1 MPHRFCRLLNRWSNG
16 AGEGLQLGERER
28 SARSLMWDIG
38 DWWNRGE
45 AYGERAQV
53 VTAGDWTGPTHGT
66 AATLGSVAARF
77 RECDAHDTLTFEHHD
92 LVAPLSDE
100 VATPLLQWCAETD
113 PPHTTQELKTRI
125 QQLWR
130 SKREEELAGKIERA
144 AQSIG
149 HQVYGVLYADP
160 PWRLEPYS
168 RETGLNRA
176 ADNHYPTM
184 ERDALFDMEVMRTA
198 PAKDCVLFCW
208 ATVPML
214 EDALQWMAAYGFAY
228 RSHCVWVK
236 DAIGTGYWFRNQH
249 EMLAGGRARRGSGA
263 GAWHAV
269 PVGDQGAAR
278 GAQRQACRVCRDDRG
293 DVPEAASVGAVRSR
307 SPARVGCVG
316 ERGAMTVARL
326 IHTRHNENAPTV
338 GSGWGAETEPSW
350 RAWLC
355 T

>member
-1 MPHRFCRLLNRWSNG
+1 MTQTASILWFAQPLEHWE
-16 AGEGLQLGERER
+16 AEGRTLGDRER

-45 AYGERAQV
+45 GFEDRAQRV
-53 VTAGDWTGPTHGT
+53 SVGGMPTLGT
-66 AATLGSVAARF
+66 CYVAGSVAKRWPALKRF
-77 RECDAHDTLTFEHHD
+77 KELEYWHHQI
-92 LVAPLSDE
+92 VAPLDDDQA
-100 VATPLLQWCAETD
+100 VPLLEWCRASD
-113 PPHTTQELKTRI
+113 PAPTAQQLRTRI
-125 QQLWR
+125 QQLR
-130 SKREEELAGKIERA
+130 RDDREAELAGKIEQA

-249 EMLAGGRARRGSGA
+249 EMLLVGVRGEVPAPAPGTQFPSVIRAPLGEHSA
-263 GAWHAV
+263 KPAAFAEMIEDMFPSV
-269 PVGDQGAAR
+269 PAIELFAR
-278 GAQRQACRVCRDDRG
+278 GARLG
-293 DVPEAASVGAVRSR
+293 WDVWGNEAQ
-307 SPARVGCVG
+307 
-316 ERGAMTVARL
+316 
-326 IHTRHNENAPTV
+326 
-338 GSGWGAETEPSW
+338 
-350 RAWLC
+350 
-355 T
+355 

>member
-1 MPHRFCRLLNRWSNG
+1 MSEAANVMPFPTSLDLWK
-16 AGEGLQLGERER
+16 AKGEQLGERER

-38 DWWNRGE
+38 DWWNEGD

-66 AATLGSVAARF
+66 CRNAGSVAARF
-77 RECDAHDTLTFEHHD
+77 GDVSLRHDTLTFEHHKIA
-92 LVAPLSDE
+92 APLSDE

-113 PPHTTQELKTRI
+113 PPRSTQELKTRI

-176 ADNHYPTM
+176 VDNHYPTM
-184 ERDALFDMEVMRTA
+184 ERDALFDMEVMRSA

-208 ATVPML
+208 ATAPML

-249 EMLAGGRARRGSGA
+249 EMLLVGVRGEVPAPASGTQFPSVIRAPLGEHSA
-263 GAWHAV
+263 KPAAFAEMIEELF
-269 PVGDQGAAR
+269 PSLPALELFAR
-278 GAQRQACRVCRDDRG
+278 GPRLGWDVWGNEAQ
-293 DVPEAASVGAVRSR
+293 
-307 SPARVGCVG
+307 
-316 ERGAMTVARL
+316 
-326 IHTRHNENAPTV
+326 
-338 GSGWGAETEPSW
+338 
-350 RAWLC
+350 
-355 T
+355 

>member
-1 MPHRFCRLLNRWSNG
+1 MSHAASILPFAQPLELWRS
-16 AGEGLQLGERER
+16 EGLQLGERER

-53 VTAGDWTGPTHGT
+53 VNASDWTGPKHSYCRK
-66 AATLGSVAARF
+66 LGSIAARF
-77 RECDAHDTLTFEHHD
+77 PSVIRVTHLEFEHHL

-100 VATPLLQWCAETD
+100 VATLLLQWCSETD

-130 SKREEELAGKIERA
+130 AKREEELGGKIERA
-144 AQSIG
+144 TGHIG

-214 EDALQWMAAYGFAY
+214 EDALEWMAEYGFSY

-249 EMLAGGRARRGSGA
+249 EMLLVGVRGEVPAPAPGTQFPSVIRAPLGEHSDKPA
-263 GAWHAV
+263 AFAEMIEELF
-269 PVGDQGAAR
+269 PSLPALELFAR
-278 GAQRQACRVCRDDRG
+278 GPRLGWDVWGNEAQ
-293 DVPEAASVGAVRSR
+293 
-307 SPARVGCVG
+307 
-316 ERGAMTVARL
+316 
-326 IHTRHNENAPTV
+326 
-338 GSGWGAETEPSW
+338 
-350 RAWLC
+350 
-355 T
+355 

>member
-1 MPHRFCRLLNRWSNG
+1 MNQTAAILPFAQPLEQWE
-16 AGEGLQLGERER
+16 AEGRTLGERER
-28 SARSLMWDIG
+28 SAKSLMWDIG

-45 AYGERAQV
+45 AYGERAQI
-53 VTAGDWTGPTHGT
+53 VTAADWTGPTH
-66 AATLGSVAARF
+66 ANCRHLGSVAARF
-77 RECDAHDTLTFEHHD
+77 PSVMRITELTFDHHR

-100 VATPLLQWCAETD
+100 AATPLLQWCADTD
-113 PPHTTQELKTRI
+113 PPHSTQELKTRI

-130 SKREEELAGKIERA
+130 SKREAQLAGKIEQA
-144 AQSIG
+144 TQSIG

-249 EMLAGGRARRGSGA
+249 EMLLVGVRGEVPAPAAGTQFPSVIRAPLGEHSA
-263 GAWHAV
+263 KPAAFAEMIEELF
-269 PVGDQGAAR
+269 PSLPALELFAR
-278 GAQRQACRVCRDDRG
+278 GPRLGWDVWGNEAQ
-293 DVPEAASVGAVRSR
+293 
-307 SPARVGCVG
+307 
-316 ERGAMTVARL
+316 
-326 IHTRHNENAPTV
+326 
-338 GSGWGAETEPSW
+338 
-350 RAWLC
+350 
-355 T
+355 